1 MNIGDTFGRKTV
13 YYRIDDIQ
21 PYKQTYFLK
30 FSSVEEKENGKTELY
45 DCGWRFQFNGY
56 SGIRDTKEGCEV
68 AFDCY
73 NGHKDKYFGKEWI
86 DDFIRSL

>member
-1 MNIGDTFGRKTV
+1 MNIGDTFGRRVT

-30 FSSVEEKENGKTELY
+30 FSCIEERSDGKIEEY

-56 SGIRDTKEGCEV
+56 SGIRDTKEACEV
-68 AFDCY
+68 AFDCHP
-73 NGHKDKYFGKEWI
+73 NHKGVYFGKEWI
-86 DDFIRSL
+86 EAFIGSC